1 MSSRQRT
8 LAGAQMGG
16 VDAGRAEEKK
26 PNYKGEVREMV
37 TRNKERFYR
46 IAEDIDDEWEDND

>member
-1 MSSRQRT
+1 
-8 LAGAQMGG
+8 MGG